1 MPIYNH
7 ITPTYNH
14 IATNLKAKE
23 YEINVGDTNLQPF
36 YNYIAIRNT
45 RRSQVSLILVL
56 AALTTIEVVCIIDF
70 I

>member
-23 YEINVGDTNLQPF
+23 DEINVGDTNLQPF

-45 RRSQVSLILVL
+45 RRSQVLILVI
-56 AALTTIEVVCIIDF
+56 AALTTIKVVCIIVF